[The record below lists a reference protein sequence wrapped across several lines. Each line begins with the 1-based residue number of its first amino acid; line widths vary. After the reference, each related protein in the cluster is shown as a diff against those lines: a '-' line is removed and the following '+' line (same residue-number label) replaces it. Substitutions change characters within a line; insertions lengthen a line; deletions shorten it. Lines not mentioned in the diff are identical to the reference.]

1 MAAVRK
7 KNETALIDL
16 LGDDLLSWVRKEEI
30 QRQVVWN
37 GAQLHENVKS
47 ESCHAD
53 PTTCSSVALELWWWF
68 TLNMGDE
75 SECAVQNQ
83 VVLVEGSK
91 AVFLKMVAG
100 LLLFQSGWS
109 NQLNQLDQAND
120 QFDHEWVALAS

>member
-1 MAAVRK
+1 
-7 KNETALIDL
+7 
-16 LGDDLLSWVRKEEI
+16 
-30 QRQVVWN
+30 
-37 GAQLHENVKS
+37 
-47 ESCHAD
+47 
-53 PTTCSSVALELWWWF
+53 
-68 TLNMGDE
+68 MGDE